1 MHDAV
6 AKTPAPEEKLKG
18 KIVDV
23 VRKGYKLRGV
33 VLRHAQVVVG
43 E

>member
-1 MHDAV
+1 MEA
-6 AKTPAPEEKLKG
+6 KLKG
-18 KIVDV
+18 KIIDV